1 VLLTLWWLT
10 QDHAVP
16 SGDAAEELWAALRF
30 RDYLLDGDLRAIFD
44 YPAFYPPYGM
54 LLGGILSIPGGI
66 SRNAVVLG
74 TNLVC
79 VPLLALSCYRLGRLV
94 AGPRAGALA
103 VVFALGSPLLIEQF
117 HVFIIDAPE
126 ATVVALS
133 VSLVIASERFRRPGT
148 AALAGLAIGIGI
160 GTKEQF
166 ALYIVGLVVV
176 VLVRGGWR
184 NVRGLAA
191 FAGAA
196 LAIGAPWYVHNADRL
211 GRIYSASQTGEGLLF
226 PVPPLARPPFFTLAN
241 FEWYGWA
248 TLNGLLFAPLA
259 AIATVGVVTAVWRM
273 RRSQERAGIVPD
285 LLGGLFGSWLLLTI
299 LTHRDMRYALP
310 MLVYVAVLGTAWI
323 ARLDWRSRMIATA
336 ALIGAVTATTLGM
349 TFGVGGAA
357 PARPPGNLGAALGVG
372 VPPRGRVV
380 VYANHNYLVA
390 GPRRDGDLLQFL
402 RQLERTGVRQIYWD
416 PSTSGPENEDFNG
429 AGLSVLGR
437 IAGLRIAERIADGY
451 IDPGR
456 AMLAYRPAPPDSD
469 PCVRFHNGMGVWALI
484 GAGDAAVEYCPR
496 TGTVSPPI
504 AVPGIGL
511 GAGATNL
518 P

>member
-1 VLLTLWWLT
+1 
-10 QDHAVP
+10 
-16 SGDAAEELWAALRF
+16 
-30 RDYLLDGDLRAIFD
+30 
-44 YPAFYPPYGM
+44 
-54 LLGGILSIPGGI
+54 
-66 SRNAVVLG
+66 
-74 TNLVC
+74 
-79 VPLLALSCYRLGRLV
+79 
-94 AGPRAGALA
+94 
-103 VVFALGSPLLIEQF
+103 
-117 HVFIIDAPE
+117 
-126 ATVVALS
+126 
-133 VSLVIASERFRRPGT
+133 
-148 AALAGLAIGIGI
+148 
-160 GTKEQF
+160 
-166 ALYIVGLVVV
+166 
-176 VLVRGGWR
+176 
-184 NVRGLAA
+184 
-191 FAGAA
+191 
-196 LAIGAPWYVHNADRL
+196 
-211 GRIYSASQTGEGLLF
+211 
-226 PVPPLARPPFFTLAN
+226 
-241 FEWYGWA
+241 
-248 TLNGLLFAPLA
+248 
-259 AIATVGVVTAVWRM
+259 VVTAVWRM